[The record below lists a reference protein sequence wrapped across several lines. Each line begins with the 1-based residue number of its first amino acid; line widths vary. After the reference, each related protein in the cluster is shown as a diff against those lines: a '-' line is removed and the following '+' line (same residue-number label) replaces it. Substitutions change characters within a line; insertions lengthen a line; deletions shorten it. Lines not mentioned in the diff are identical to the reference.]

1 MSSHVHLLGP
11 TRRRASVC
19 VALGVATALV
29 APGCAFRRS
38 VQNTSVQSSVQIDQG
53 GAGGV
58 ATLTRE
64 EYEVRGTSSG
74 KDKTTRVFVLW
85 FPVGNHK
92 SASEVWDSAYSNAV
106 DNAEDCDG
114 LLLPRTRVK
123 RVVVPLLLVNVIVK
137 KVQVKGRCIRIK
149 DDAALARTRH
159 HGAHSK
165 HHGKHHG
172 AHGKHHGMHGKH
184 HGAHG
189 KPHGADGED
198 PGKPHGAAAPAP
210 HGAPGDGAGSGEPAK
225 RPHPGR

>member
-1 MSSHVHLLGP
+1 MSSHVHLFDHA
-11 TRRRASVC
+11 RRGAGVC
-19 VALGVATALV
+19 LVLGVATALA

-38 VQNTSVQSSVQIDQG
+38 VHNTTLQSSVQIDQG

-58 ATLTRE
+58 ATLTRD

-114 LLLPRTRVK
+114 LLLPRTQVK

-149 DDAALARTRH
+149 DDAALARSR
-159 HGAHSK
+159 
-165 HHGKHHG
+165 
-172 AHGKHHGMHGKH
+172 HHGMHGRH

-189 KPHGADGED
+189 KPHGAH
-198 PGKPHGAAAPAP
+198 GKPHGAHGKPHGAHGAGASAP
-210 HGAPGDGAGSGEPAK
+210 HGAAGDGAGSGEPEKAP
-225 RPHPGR
+225 RPGR